1 MFKTSQGHM
10 SGPVLCYQKNS
21 TFLEI
26 TLHLSIYL
34 YSQMI
39 KVRGSGQWLQ
49 ISFRN
54 PSDEITIKTTKN
66 KNKNKISIKTQT
78 VTPDLET
85 SREIKETTSYRI
97 SSLLSPPNY
106 SDEMM
111 MMIWCFTS
119 ISTYQDNGRV
129 IMKSSELWSVKS
141 SELCS
146 TIHLWAEFHHK
157 VWSPNHSVTFHSNEI
172 R

>member
-1 MFKTSQGHM
+1 MATCDSICAIENNNLELYCLQNICFFVSTAKMFKTGQGHM

-54 PSDEITIKTTKN
+54 PSDEITIKTTKS

-111 MMIWCFTS
+111 MMI
-119 ISTYQDNGRV
+119 
-129 IMKSSELWSVKS
+129 
-141 SELCS
+141 
-146 TIHLWAEFHHK
+146 
-157 VWSPNHSVTFHSNEI
+157 
-172 R
+172 